1 MYPWSRELEGR
12 WESHEIESEAL
23 RDNPLGDPYKRPLYV
38 YLPPSYDTSVESY
51 PVIYVLQGMTGQV
64 DMWWNRSAFRPTTP
78 EAIDKLFSD
87 PDVPDTIVVLLD
99 AWTSYGGSQ
108 YLNSKG
114 TGRYLDYVVQDVVGY
129 VDGNFRTVP
138 DAAKRAVTGKS
149 SGGYGAMVLPM
160 LRPGIFGALSTH
172 AGDAAFEWC
181 YQGDLAQ
188 SARSL
193 LENYNGSFDEFWADF
208 RGRPAFT
215 KPWDPVLLNVYA
227 MAACYSTDDDGTVR
241 IPFDARSGL
250 IDDDVWSRWLML
262 DPVRMARSHVE
273 ELRSL
278 KGIWIDAGRSDEY
291 YLDVGAR
298 CFSAVLSSVGVTH
311 RLELFNG
318 RHGSIEYRYPIAI
331 KYLAEVLHT

>member
-1 MYPWSRELEGR
+1 MYPWSREFEGR

-23 RDNPLGDPYKRPLYV
+23 KGNPLGDPHKRPIYV
-38 YLPPSYDTSVESY
+38 YLPPSYDTSVDLY

-78 EAIDKLFSD
+78 ESIDRLFSD
-87 PDVPDTIVVLLD
+87 PDVHDAIVVLLD

-108 YLNSKG
+108 FLNSKG
-114 TGRYLDYVVQDVVGY
+114 TGRYLDYVTEDVVGY
-129 VDGNFRTVP
+129 IDENFRTVP
-138 DAAKRAVTGKS
+138 DVAKRAVTGKS

-160 LRPGIFGALSTH
+160 LRPGVFGALSTH

-188 SARSL
+188 SARAL
-193 LENYNGSFDEFWADF
+193 IEHYNGSFDEFWADF
-208 RGRPAFT
+208 RTRPAFT

-241 IPFDARSGL
+241 VPFDARSGL
-250 IDDDVWSRWLML
+250 IDDDVWSRWLAL
-262 DPVRMARSHVE
+262 DPVRLARTHVE
-273 ELRSL
+273 ELKLL

-298 CFSAVLSSVGVTH
+298 CFSEVLSTLGVKH
-311 RLELFNG
+311 RFELFDG
-318 RHGSIEYRYPIAI
+318 RHGSIEYRYPSAI
-331 KYLAEVLHT
+331 RYLAEVLHT